1 MIRRPPRST
10 LTDTLFPYT
19 TLFRSAHLDVLDP
32 DAAAQRD
39 TVPLAEAGRGDLVA
53 HGLEAHQWQLVH
65 LGLGL
70 LANEY
75 VAVVALQECLAAV
88 DAGAVGMPVHV
99 GHPHVINLCGR
110 DPRHDDW
117 RRGPAEG
124 RPGG

>member
-19 TLFRSAHLDVLDP
+19 TLFRSAHQDVLDP
-32 DAAAQRD
+32 DAADQRD

-70 LANEY
+70 LDSEY
-75 VAVVALQECLAAV
+75 VDVVALQECLDAV
-88 DAGAVGMPVHV
+88 DAGADGVHV
-99 GHPHVINLCGR
+99 PGGDAHVMNLCGEELL
-110 DPRHDDW
+110 DD
-117 RRGPAEG
+117 EIG
-124 RPGG
+124 RAHV